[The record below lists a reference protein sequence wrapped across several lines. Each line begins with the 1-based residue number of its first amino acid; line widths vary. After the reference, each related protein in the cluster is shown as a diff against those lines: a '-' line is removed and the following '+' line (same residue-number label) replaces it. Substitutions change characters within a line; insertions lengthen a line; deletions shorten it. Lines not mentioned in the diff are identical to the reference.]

1 MRQSRGKDGRLSESY
16 IALLRGINVGR
27 ANRLAMADLRA
38 LLTQL
43 GYSGVRTLLNSGNV
57 VFNADETDTA
67 ETAVRIEAGLQ
78 ARLHVTT
85 QVIVLSGTELAA
97 VVAGNPLTGIASDP
111 SRLMVAFHRGQ
122 VDQAAL
128 ERLLQQDWSPEALAI
143 GEQAAYLWCPAG
155 FIKSRL
161 AQAIARSLAD
171 RPTTTRNWATVM
183 KLDALA
189 KAEA

>member
-1 MRQSRGKDGRLSESY
+1 MSERY

-43 GYSGVRTLLNSGNV
+43 GYRGVRTLLNSGNV
-57 VFNADETDTA
+57 VFDADETDTA
-67 ETAVRIEAGLQ
+67 EAAVRIEAGLQ

-85 QVIVLSGTELAA
+85 QVIVLSGAGLAA

-111 SRLMVAFHRGQ
+111 SRLMVAFHRGP
-122 VDQAAL
+122 VAVCTL
-128 ERLLQQDWSPEALAI
+128 ERLLHQDWSPEALAI
-143 GEQAAYLWCPAG
+143 GEQAAYLWCPVG

-161 AQAIARSLAD
+161 AQAIARALAD
-171 RPTTTRNWATVM
+171 SLTTTRNWATVL
-183 KLDALA
+183 KLVALA
-189 KAEA
+189 KAEAITCPGSARSD